1 MKDKKKTPSIEE
13 LNSEES
19 MKTIEK
25 KAQEFMNSPNTS
37 LAVTE
42 DVRLEK
48 LKGKYSGTRI
58 AARARNGKFIS
69 SVEATTIVRTK
80 RTSKFLEEL
89 DSETGSSRHQTL
101 LEAGY
106 KGALVA
112 AAEPTGRSLGNY
124 VKTMEMYDEQSGNRA
139 AREAAITA
147 ANRETTNPVVAINIT
162 MPVLVNP
169 EMVDFEAELQKR
181 KERYAK
187 GPSFI
192 DATVVSTNPP
202 RE

>member
-1 MKDKKKTPSIEE
+1 MKKKTQKGIPTVEE
-13 LNSEES
+13 LNSEAERS
-19 MKTIEK
+19 ALETQIK
-25 KAQEFMNSPNTS
+25 EFVKQPTQA
-37 LAVTE
+37 LATQP
-42 DVRLEK
+42 DVRLDKIKTKQGGE
-48 LKGKYSGTRI
+48 RI

-89 DSETGSSRHQTL
+89 DSETGKSRHQTL

-139 AREAAITA
+139 AREAAIA
-147 ANRETTNPVVAINIT
+147 EANREVNAPMTVVIN
-162 MPVLVNP
+162 MPVLLHP
-169 EMVDFEAELQKR
+169 EIQDGDKPRETPKKPSFADSEVIQQD
-181 KERYAK
+181 
-187 GPSFI
+187 GPSGM
-192 DATVVSTNPP
+192 P
-202 RE
+202 R